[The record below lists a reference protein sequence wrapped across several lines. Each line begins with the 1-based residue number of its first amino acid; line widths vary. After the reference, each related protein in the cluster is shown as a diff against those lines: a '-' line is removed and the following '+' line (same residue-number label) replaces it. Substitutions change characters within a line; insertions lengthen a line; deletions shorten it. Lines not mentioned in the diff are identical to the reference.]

1 IGGCQT
7 DGCYLKLKYLLDL
20 ERLQRRWAEESFHVR
35 SPGSAAD
42 IAIHVAGE
50 SGVSWSCGGSE
61 VRAGGCAGGSHG
73 GGRKSQP
80 QLCPPQSRQHFCDF
94 PDIADISIKQASR
107 EGSPVEN
114 RVVTLTKTDNRV
126 LEVEFPTLREA
137 RSFVA
142 LIDGYYR
149 LTADAHHYFCK
160 EVAPPRLLEDVENQ
174 CHGPISS
181 EFAVN
186 KLKVAGSRP
195 GLYLLRRSPQDF
207 NSYLLTVCAE
217 VRPAPAL
224 APALAGDRGAGTAQH
239 RAGSH
244 AGLALALQTRSG
256 QDYKRCLI
264 RRDEDGNFWLSGV
277 ARPFCS
283 LRELLGTYGRCGLQA
298 EGARMHLAAC
308 CPPLPK

>member
-7 DGCYLKLKYLLDL
+7 DGRYLKLKYLLDL

-42 IAIHVAGE
+42 VAIHVAGE
-50 SGVSWSCGGSE
+50 SGISWSCSGSE
-61 VRAGGCAGGSHG
+61 S
-73 GGRKSQP
+73 
-80 QLCPPQSRQHFCDF
+80 LQHFCDF

-114 RVVTLTKTDNRV
+114 RIVTLTKTDNRV

-160 EVAPPRLLEDVENQ
+160 EVAPPRLLEDMENQ

-186 KLKVAGSRP
+186 KLKLAGSCP

-217 VRPAPAL
+217 VRPGPGAL
-224 APALAGDRGAGTAQH
+224 APRGIAQGPALGAAGTP
-239 RAGSH
+239 
-244 AGLALALQTRSG
+244 SG
-256 QDYKRCLI
+256 RDYKRCLI

-277 ARPFCS
+277 ARRFCS

-298 EGARMHLAAC
+298 EGARMRLAAC